1 MHARSNTRFSPQKL
15 LWSSS
20 SVYHKDCELF
30 FAELHL
36 DFRHETNHCQ
46 ALSQET
52 ITWLPT
58 IQETVHAYKTWAV
71 GGLNY
76 LMTLAFMTP
85 AKFYENG
92 KWRDWGI
99 QMNNNKNF
107 FCLKETKLNHV
118 QATEGKC
125 SKLPLPFLSN
135 LALQALI
142 IKVMH
147 GASVIQFF
155 ILSPSHR
162 HAGFYK
168 PTLERY
174 SPFLLLTSIS
184 LLPFLINFVKFST
197 LHWQK

>member
-1 MHARSNTRFSPQKL
+1 
-15 LWSSS
+15 
-20 SVYHKDCELF
+20 
-30 FAELHL
+30 
-36 DFRHETNHCQ
+36 
-46 ALSQET
+46 
-52 ITWLPT
+52 
-58 IQETVHAYKTWAV
+58 
-71 GGLNY
+71 
-76 LMTLAFMTP
+76 
-85 AKFYENG
+85 
-92 KWRDWGI
+92 
-99 QMNNNKNF
+99 MNNNKNF

-155 ILSPSHR
+155 ILSP
-162 HAGFYK
+162 FYK
-168 PTLERY
+168 ATLERY

>member
-1 MHARSNTRFSPQKL
+1 
-15 LWSSS
+15 
-20 SVYHKDCELF
+20 
-30 FAELHL
+30 
-36 DFRHETNHCQ
+36 
-46 ALSQET
+46 
-52 ITWLPT
+52 
-58 IQETVHAYKTWAV
+58 
-71 GGLNY
+71 
-76 LMTLAFMTP
+76 
-85 AKFYENG
+85 
-92 KWRDWGI
+92 
-99 QMNNNKNF
+99 MNNNKNF

-197 LHWQK
+197 LHWQKQVTVLMLSQKHFHWRTFITTQLSSFYIFILIV

>member
-1 MHARSNTRFSPQKL
+1 
-15 LWSSS
+15 
-20 SVYHKDCELF
+20 
-30 FAELHL
+30 
-36 DFRHETNHCQ
+36 
-46 ALSQET
+46 
-52 ITWLPT
+52 
-58 IQETVHAYKTWAV
+58 
-71 GGLNY
+71 
-76 LMTLAFMTP
+76 
-85 AKFYENG
+85 
-92 KWRDWGI
+92 
-99 QMNNNKNF
+99 MNNNKNL

-184 LLPFLINFVKFST
+184 SLSFLIIFVKFSI
-197 LHWQK
+197 LHWQKKGHSVNAHLEAFSLAYIYNDTIIFLCYLYINCFKATDWE